1 MLYSRTFTDYPHP
14 TSTSTRFLLNS
25 PWISRLLLLVFK
37 WILAILKKICLR
49 SSLKMAQISITVK
62 LGKLKGN
69 CCFIWW
75 DGRVSTLQSAGSFE
89 SNISATINDMNP
101 MQYANETHLQAWCP
115 AFNYFEKRKNP
126 VRLSKLL
133 LCRHFQGEWIN
144 LKGSSEVIKI
154 NHNFLHLLNLENPTE
169 HFGKASQ
176 FILMWGKLEF
186 SAEV

>member
-1 MLYSRTFTDYPHP
+1 MLYSRTFTDYPLP

-89 SNISATINDMNP
+89 SNIWATINDMNP

-115 AFNYFEKRKNP
+115 AFNYFEKRKKSCP
-126 VRLSKLL
+126 SVEVVIMSA
-133 LCRHFQGEWIN
+133 GEWIN

-169 HFGKASQ
+169 NFWKSSQ
-176 FILMWGKLEF
+176 FILMWGKPEF
-186 SAEV
+186 SLEV

>member
-1 MLYSRTFTDYPHP
+1 MQ
-14 TSTSTRFLLNS
+14 TRLICKLDVQLS
-25 PWISRLLLLVFK
+25 I
-37 WILAILKKICLR
+37 ILR
-49 SSLKMAQISITVK
+49 
-62 LGKLKGN
+62 
-69 CCFIWW
+69 
-75 DGRVSTLQSAGSFE
+75 RE
-89 SNISATINDMNP
+89 
-101 MQYANETHLQAWCP
+101 
-115 AFNYFEKRKNP
+115 KNP

>member
-1 MLYSRTFTDYPHP
+1 MYSPAGCEDISHCGYLPVKPRQGFQSNQMLYSRTFTDYPHP

-89 SNISATINDMNP
+89 SNISATIDMNA
-101 MQYANETHLQAWCP
+101 MQTRHICNLNVQ
-115 AFNYFEKRKNP
+115 
-126 VRLSKLL
+126 LSIKLKTKKIL
-133 LCRHFQGEWIN
+133 SVCLKVVICRHFQGEWIN
-144 LKGSSEVIKI
+144 LKD
-154 NHNFLHLLNLENPTE
+154 HLQWS
-169 HFGKASQ
+169 K
-176 FILMWGKLEF
+176 
-186 SAEV
+186 